1 MATFRVITL
10 GCKVN
15 QCDGEQISR
24 ELEVRGYAA
33 TGRGEA
39 EVYVVNTCTVTATA
53 DAKARKLIHKLAREH
68 PEAMLIVT
76 GCYGQRDREALATIP
91 GVDAAVGNE
100 GKGEIGEVVRGLQKA
115 REGAGAPTNADRGH
129 GNARPTAEGRRGC
142 GAMPALQGRVRA
154 FLKVQDGCDHRCAYC
169 VVPEVR
175 GRPRSKPLTEVAQE
189 VERLAE
195 AGSQEVVLCGIR
207 LGDYGRDGGED
218 SLAGLLRELREVG
231 IPRLRLSS
239 LEPMDA
245 GEDLLAEMADH
256 PRLCHHLH
264 LPLQSGDDEVLRQMG
279 RGYTSAQ
286 FRELVGRIREVWPDA
301 AMSTDVMV
309 GFPGET
315 DEQFRRTVQ
324 FLREIGFCRVHV
336 FPYSA
341 RPGTPAAG
349 RGDQVPA
356 REKRQRA
363 GMLLALAGELAQ
375 RAAAAWVGKPVSVLF
390 EERDG
395 RGRLTG
401 LTEHYVRL
409 SCEGP
414 DEWVGRIVGAVPES
428 AEQGELLA

>member
-15 QCDGEQISR
+15 QCDGEQIAL
-24 ELEVRGYAA
+24 ELEARGYAA
-33 TGRGEA
+33 AGQGEA

-76 GCYGQRDREALATIP
+76 GCYAQRDREALAGIP
-91 GVDAAVGNE
+91 GVDAVVGNDR
-100 GKGEIGEVVRGLQKA
+100 KSEIPEIVRELELA
-115 REGAGAPTNADRGH
+115 PGAGR
-129 GNARPTAEGRRGC
+129 
-142 GAMPALQGRVRA
+142 LIQGRTQPLAQRGTRTRA
-154 FLKVQDGCDHRCAYC
+154 FVKVQDGCDHRCAYC

-175 GRPRSKPLTEVAQE
+175 GRPRSKPLAEVMREAG
-189 VERLAE
+189 RLAE
-195 AGSQEVVLCGIR
+195 AGTQEVVLCGIR
-207 LGDYGRDGGED
+207 LGGYGRDGGED
-218 SLAGLLRELREVG
+218 SLARLLRELREVG
-231 IPRLRLSS
+231 MPRLRLSS
-239 LEPMDA
+239 LEPMDV

-256 PRLCHHLH
+256 PSLCHHLH

-279 RGYTSAQ
+279 RGYTSAR
-286 FRELVGRIREVWPDA
+286 FRELVTRIGEVWPDTA
-301 AMSTDVMV
+301 ISTDVMV
-309 GFPGET
+309 GFPDET
-315 DEQFRRTVQ
+315 EEQFRRTAQYV
-324 FLREIGFCRVHV
+324 REIGFCRMHV

-349 RGDQVPA
+349 RSDQVPA
-356 REKRQRA
+356 REKRERA

-414 DEWVGRIVGAVPES
+414 DEWVGRIVEAVPKR